1 LEDVGNIMLAA
12 AVGLQVLGYIII
24 KQIVKIEV

>member
-1 LEDVGNIMLAA
+1 MLGA
-12 AVGLQVLGYIII
+12 AVGLQIIGYAII